1 VIRLRRTARRRAEDT
16 PGFLPYG
23 LRRDD
28 FAPHLDYDGAVTR
41 TLTLLR
47 NAEIHDPVHRGRH
60 DVLVGGGV
68 ILALERSHAEPD
80 RLGGLSASFTAMAEV
95 VDLAG
100 ARLVPGLVDA
110 HVHVTGGGGES
121 GPASRVPSVAL
132 SALTRG
138 GVTSCV
144 GLLGTDGTTRNVAG
158 LVASTLAL
166 REEGIS
172 AWCWTGSYEVPPITL
187 TGSVRSDIVFVDPIL
202 GVGEIAISDHRSS
215 QPTFDELVRIAADCH
230 VAGMMSGKA
239 GVLHLHLGDGARGL
253 EMVRRALDETELP
266 PSVFHPTH
274 VNRRRSLFEEA
285 IDLARRGVTIDVT
298 AFPVAEGEDALSA
311 PDAIEKY
318 FTSGAPVDRLTC
330 SSDGGGCLPTFD
342 ANGRLVAM
350 DVGHPGA
357 LAETLAVL
365 LTRGHSL
372 ESVLPIFTT
381 NVTSLLRLTNKG
393 RVAVG
398 ADADLVVL
406 DDQHHIRDV
415 MARGRFFVRAGQ
427 PVVTGTF
434 ERRPS
439 EASPPPPP
447 SGQST

>member
-1 VIRLRRTARRRAEDT
+1 MDRLT
-16 PGFLPYG
+16 
-23 LRRDD
+23 DD
-28 FAPHLDYDGAVTR
+28 FAPHLDYDGAVTK

-47 NAEIHDPVHRGRH
+47 NAEIYDPGKRGRH
-60 DVLVGGGV
+60 DVLVGGGA
-68 ILALERSHAEPD
+68 ILAIEPSSSLAVD
-80 RLGGLSASFTAMAEV
+80 RLTDRCEV

-100 ARLVPGLVDA
+100 ARLIPGLFDA

-132 SALTRG
+132 TALTRG

-144 GLLGTDGTTRNVAG
+144 GVLGTDGTTRNVAG
-158 LVASTLAL
+158 LIAATLAL
-166 REEGIS
+166 RAEGLS

-230 VAGMMSGKA
+230 VGGMMSGKA
-239 GVLHLHLGDGARGL
+239 GVLHLHLGDGPRGL

-266 PSVFHPTH
+266 PRVFHPTH
-274 VNRRRSLFEEA
+274 VNRKKSLFEEA
-285 IDLARRGVTIDVT
+285 LDLVHRGVTVDVT
-298 AFPVAEGEDALSA
+298 AFPVAELAVDRLTEDALSA

-318 FTSGAPVDRLTC
+318 LSSGAPAGLLTC

-342 ANGRLVAM
+342 KNGRLVAM

-357 LAETLAVL
+357 LAETLKVL
-365 LTRGHSL
+365 LTRGHAL
-372 ESVLPIFTT
+372 ETLLPIFTT
-381 NVTSLLRLTNKG
+381 NVAALLRLEKKG
-393 RVAVG
+393 RLAAG

-406 DDQHHIRDV
+406 DDKHGVRDV
-415 MARGRFFVRAGQ
+415 MARGRFLVRAGE
-427 PVVTGTF
+427 PVVRGTF
-434 ERRPS
+434 EQRS
-439 EASPPPPP
+439 M
-447 SGQST
+447 T